1 MTDTLWPL
9 FLSPELRLD
18 FAGQGLGLLL
28 QATLKGTLILLSAL
42 VLNLLLRRSSAALRH
57 LVWTLGLGAMLLLPI
72 FSLTLPA
79 WKVPA
84 ISPVLADSAN
94 ARPEPGREES
104 AAVFP
109 DPQALGPQ
117 PTTTL
122 GPRANGAGRYR
133 TLAWGILF
141 FYVIGVVLV
150 AMRVAVGEIRV
161 RRLVSC
167 SRPFDLD
174 QANFILAKICARLGI
189 SRHVRIR
196 ISPEVGLPF
205 TWGGWRPTIVLPE
218 GVKSWSE
225 EQLSFVLGHE
235 LAHVSRCD
243 YLTQMPAQA
252 ACAVFWFNPFVWF
265 AAFAMRRERERA
277 CDDVILSLEQR
288 AADYGEFL
296 LVLARGLRR
305 SGDVWLTSVATGQ
318 ISQLEVRMKALLDPR
333 LDHRPVSARH
343 GLFATALAM
352 VLILPVAAIHASAK
366 KATGDITGTVQ
377 DPSGAMIPGARVTA
391 LNLDTQD
398 RISTYTGDDGSF
410 EFPAIPAGR
419 YELETAKPG
428 FAYRKGPEFK
438 LEPSNGFHED
448 SVLEVGAVSEQ
459 IVVRGR
465 ASGETP
471 TVPPHAPKR
480 IRVGGLVQAAK
491 LVNHV
496 VPVYPAS
503 AEKQGMEGTVILR
516 AVIGTSGQM
525 LSLSPYNDADPSLT
539 SAAMEAVSQ
548 WRYEPTLL
556 NGVPVEVVTTITVAF
571 RLDK

>member
-1 MTDTLWPL
+1 MTGTLWPL
-9 FLSPELRLD
+9 LLAPQSHLG
-18 FAGQGLGLLL
+18 FAGHGLAVLF
-28 QATLKGTLILLSAL
+28 QVTVKGTCILIFAF
-42 VLNLLLRRSSAALRH
+42 VLNLLLHRSSAAVRH
-57 LVWTLGLGAMLLLPI
+57 LVWTLRLGAMLLLPI
-72 FSLTLPA
+72 FSQTLPV

-84 ISPVLADSAN
+84 VSPVLADSAS
-94 ARPEPGREES
+94 ARPGPGREES
-104 AAVFP
+104 TAVLP
-109 DPQALGPQ
+109 NPQVHERQSP
-117 PTTTL
+117 PIT
-122 GPRANGAGRYR
+122 PRANDAERYQ
-133 TLAWGILF
+133 TWGILF
-141 FYVIGVVLV
+141 IYVIGVVLV

-161 RRLVSC
+161 RSLVSG
-167 SRPFDLD
+167 SRPFDLI
-174 QANFILAKICARLGI
+174 QAKSSVANICARLGM

-205 TWGGWRPTIVLPE
+205 TWGGLRPTIVLPE
-218 GVKSWSE
+218 GVQSWSE

-235 LAHVSRCD
+235 LAHVSRWD
-243 YLTQMPAQA
+243 YLTQIPAQA
-252 ACAVFWFNPFVWF
+252 ACALFWFNPLVWF
-265 AAFAMRRERERA
+265 AAMAMRRERERA

-318 ISQLEVRMKALLDPR
+318 ISQLEVRMKALLDPQ
-333 LDHRPVSARH
+333 LDHRPVSPRRA
-343 GLFATALAM
+343 LFATALA
-352 VLILPVAAIHASAK
+352 VALILPVAAIHATAK

-377 DPSGAMIPGARVTA
+377 DPSGAVIPGAKVTA
-391 LNLDTQD
+391 LNLETQD

-410 EFPAIPAGR
+410 EFPAIPTGR
-419 YELETAKPG
+419 YQLETTKPG
-428 FAYRKGPEFK
+428 FAYEKGMEFK
-438 LEPSNGFHED
+438 LEPSIELHED
-448 SVLEVGAVSEQ
+448 IVLELGAVSEQ
-459 IVVRGR
+459 IVVRGH
-465 ASGETP
+465 ASAETP
-471 TVPPHAPKR
+471 PVPPHAPKR

-503 AEKQGMEGTVILR
+503 AEKQGVEGTVILR

-525 LSLSPYNDADPSLT
+525 LSLSPYNDADPGLT

-556 NGVPVEVVTTITVAF
+556 NGVPVEVVTTITVVF